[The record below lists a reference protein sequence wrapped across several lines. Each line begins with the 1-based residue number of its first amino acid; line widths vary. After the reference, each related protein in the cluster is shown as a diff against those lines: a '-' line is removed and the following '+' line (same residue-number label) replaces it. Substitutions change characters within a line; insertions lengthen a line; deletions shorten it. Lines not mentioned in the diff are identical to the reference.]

1 MENYKLLEEFGIQ
14 TFNDNEMKA
23 RIPEETYKEFHDA
36 LETGS
41 AMSKDTATVIAN
53 AMKEWALEK
62 GATHF
67 THWFVPLTGMTAEKH
82 DAFLEL
88 KDNEPKLEF
97 SGKLLRKGEPD
108 ASSFPSGG
116 LRATFEARGYTAW
129 DCTSPAFVKGE
140 SLYIPTLF
148 CSYTGEA
155 LDNKT
160 PLLKS
165 CDVLNKAAVR
175 LLHLL
180 GLEDVKS
187 VTSYVGSEQEYFLVS
202 EEYYNKRL
210 DLRFTGRT
218 LFGANA
224 PKGQELDDHYFANI
238 KDKVAKFMSELD
250 RELWK
255 FGIPAKTKHNET
267 APAQHEIACIYRGVN
282 ITADNNNLL
291 MQLMQDIA
299 EKQGLRCLL
308 HEKPFLGVNG
318 SGKHNNWSVIT
329 DTNVNLFKPGSNPSE
344 NIPFLATLACVIR
357 GVDLY
362 ADLLRLS
369 IAGAGNDHRLGGH
382 EAPPAIISMFLGSDL
397 DQVIEA
403 VVENKKINGR
413 VKNRFQTGVKVIP
426 DFAKDTTDRNRTS
439 PFAFTGNKFEFR
451 GVGSSQSIATV
462 NTMLNTILAS
472 QMNVMSDELEKGKDI
487 KDIIKDFF
495 ENHKRIIFSGDG
507 YSAEW
512 EEEAKN
518 RGLSNKTNTV
528 DAILTLK
535 DDKMV
540 NMLIDLGIYSQVEI
554 NSRYEVLL
562 DSYAKCIQVEALTA
576 LKMAKNEIYPS
587 VIRYLGDIA
596 EASNNIAKNGIDN
609 TYLIDDLNNISKLV
623 TKTKTRIKMLE
634 TNIIKAQNTTS
645 SKLDAA
651 YIWKDDVLVSME
663 KLRKIVD
670 ELETIVD
677 KKYWPMPTYVD
688 LLFGI

>member
-1 MENYKLLEEFGIQ
+1 METNKLLNEFGIH
-14 TFNDNEMKA
+14 TFNDNVLKERVPNEVYKA
-23 RIPEETYKEFHDA
+23 FHDA
-36 LETGS
+36 LNKGETLP
-41 AMSKDTATVIAN
+41 KECATVIAN

-88 KDNEPKLEF
+88 DKDTPKLEF

-129 DCTSPAFVKGE
+129 DCTSPAFVKGT

-165 CDVLNKAAVR
+165 CDVLNKEAVR
-175 LLHLL
+175 LLKLL
-180 GLEDVKS
+180 GYEDVNS

-202 EEYYNKRL
+202 EEYYKERL

-238 KDKVAKFMSELD
+238 NRRVSAYMNELD
-250 RELWK
+250 NELWK

-267 APAQHEIACIYRGVN
+267 APAQHEIACIYRSVN

-299 EKQGLRCLL
+299 EKHHLKCLL

-318 SGKHNNWSVIT
+318 SGKHNNWSVVT
-329 DTNVNLFKPGSNPSE
+329 DTGLNLFHPGTNASE
-344 NIPFLATLACVIR
+344 NIAFLATLACIIK
-357 GVDLY
+357 GVDEY

-369 IAGAGNDHRLGGH
+369 IASPANDHRLGGH
-382 EAPPAIISMFLGSDL
+382 EAPPAIISMFLGTEIDG
-397 DQVIEA
+397 
-403 VVENKKINGR
+403 VVDAIIQNKKLGNR
-413 VKNRFQTGVKVIP
+413 VKNRFQTGVSVIP

-451 GVGSSQSIATV
+451 GVGSSQTIGTV

-472 QMNVMSDELEKGKDI
+472 QMREMSDLISSGKNVMEVI
-487 KDIIKDFF
+487 RDFVI
-495 ENHKRIIFSGDG
+495 NHKRIIFSGDG
-507 YSAEW
+507 YSSEW
-512 EEEAKN
+512 ELEAAV

-528 DAILTLK
+528 DSIMVLK
-535 DDKMV
+535 DPKMIE
-540 NMLIDLGIYSQVEI
+540 MLKEFEIYSQVEI
-554 NSRYEVLL
+554 DSRYEVLL
-562 DSYAKCIQVEALTA
+562 DSYCKTIQVEGLTA
-576 LKMAKNEIYPS
+576 LKMAKNEIYPAC
-587 VIRYLGDIA
+587 IKYLNDLAETSLNVSKNNIDNSFLVNDCRNVSSLISNMKVGINEL
-596 EASNNIAKNGIDN
+596 EASI
-609 TYLIDDLNNISKLV
+609 L
-623 TKTKTRIKMLE
+623 
-634 TNIIKAQNTTS
+634 KAQKENTS
-645 SKLDAA
+645 SLNQAI
-651 YIWKDDVLVSME
+651 IWRDEVLVSM
-663 KLRKIVD
+663 KRLRNIVD
-670 ELETIVD
+670 ELETIVS